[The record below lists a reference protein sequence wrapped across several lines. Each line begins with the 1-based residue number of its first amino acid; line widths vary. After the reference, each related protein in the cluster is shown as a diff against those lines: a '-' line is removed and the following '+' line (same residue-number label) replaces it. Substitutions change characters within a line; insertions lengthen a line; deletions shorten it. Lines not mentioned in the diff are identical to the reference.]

1 LSDLADRRID
11 ITMLEALAAQLR
23 ADAIRCSTRAG
34 SGHPTS
40 SMSAADLMAV
50 LLAHHLRYDWD
61 RPEHPDN
68 DHFILSKGHASPL
81 LYAAFKAAGV
91 ITDTELM
98 SGYRQFGSRLQG
110 HPTPVLPW
118 VDVASGSLGQGIG
131 NGVGVA
137 LAGKFLEKSPFHVW
151 VLCGDSETAEGS
163 VWEALDKAGHYAL
176 ANFTVIVDVN
186 RLGQRGPTELG
197 WDLGTYAQRAEAFG
211 ARAITIDGHN
221 LDDIDHALT
230 AAREATAAP
239 TVILARTIKGRG
251 FSEIEDR
258 EGWHGK
264 ALPPEMAQRAL
275 SELGH
280 VADLTVT
287 GPKPAPRARSTPPPA
302 AGEATAQ
309 LQPRYALGDRVA
321 TRAAYGAALVA
332 LGAVNHRIIAMDGEV
347 SNSTGTA
354 DFAHHYPGRYFEM
367 FIAEQQL
374 VAAAVG
380 LSVRQFIP
388 FASTFAA
395 FLTRAH
401 DFIRMAAVSR
411 ANICLVGSHAGV
423 EIGADGP
430 SQMAL
435 EDLAMMR
442 SVHGAIVLY
451 PSDATSTVA
460 LVDVMADAE
469 GIRYLRTTRGAYPVL
484 YKPAVTFTVGG
495 SHTLRSTDNDQ
506 VTLIGAGVT
515 VHQCLA
521 AAESL
526 HRDGIAARVIDVY
539 SIKPIDRETLI
550 DAVRRTRGRV
560 VIAEDHHPEGGLG
573 SAVLEA
579 LAEVESTPLRLAHL
593 AVRVMP
599 GSGTP
604 AELLAA
610 AAIDGAS
617 IEHAARHLLDGTDRQ
632 SRGRDAPTSTAHGS
646 SAAPT

>member
-1 LSDLADRRID
+1 MSDLADRRID
-11 ITMLEALAAQLR
+11 ITMLEQLAAQLR

-98 SGYRQFGSRLQG
+98 TGYRQFGSRLEG

-221 LDDIDHALT
+221 LDEIDHALT

-275 SELGH
+275 AELGDIID
-280 VADLTVT
+280 VTVT
-287 GPKPAPRARSTPPPA
+287 GPKPAARARSTRPA
-302 AGEATAQ
+302 AGETSAQ
-309 LQPRYALGDRVA
+309 LQPRYALGDTVA

-332 LGAVNHRIIAMDGEV
+332 LGAANPRVVALDGEV
-347 SNSTGTA
+347 SNSTGA
-354 DFAHHYPGRYFEM
+354 AEFAHHYPDRYFEM

-411 ANICLVGSHAGV
+411 ANICLVGSHVGV

-442 SVHGAIVLY
+442 SVHGATVLY

-460 LVDVMADAE
+460 LVDVMAGAE

-484 YKPAVTFTVGG
+484 YAPTVTFTIGG
-495 SHTLRSTDNDQ
+495 SHTLRSTDDDQ
-506 VTLIGAGVT
+506 VTLVGAGVT

-526 HRDGIAARVIDVY
+526 HRDGIAARVIDMY
-539 SIKPIDRETLI
+539 SIKPIDRDTLV

-573 SAVLEA
+573 SAVLEV
-579 LAEVESTPLRLAHL
+579 LTGNQH
-593 AVRVMP
+593 
-599 GSGTP
+599 
-604 AELLAA
+604 
-610 AAIDGAS
+610 
-617 IEHAARHLLDGTDRQ
+617 
-632 SRGRDAPTSTAHGS
+632 APTSVGAPGS
-646 SAAPT
+646 SHHARLGNTY